1 MATEEQTSVADAV
14 EGVELT
20 AEQVTEVTSKVLEA
34 NPGKSAEELAAEIE
48 AEKSS
53 TAKAISEQNAAD
65 LKAIDEMKSKPENE
79 GKTDEEIWDLIVAQ
93 EEEANADSIF
103 ENPFEVK
110 GETLEKEKEAKA
122 PEALALRVKELEQD
136 LSDPLIADLVAFRK
150 TGGSVEAFLANIGSV
165 VDYSKLSAKEVV
177 KAGIELYFKNGIYSE
192 DDREI
197 ELSLVDD
204 MLPSD
209 AVIKSRAYM
218 PDLVKSQADSVSK
231 YARQPV
237 ENANNTAAAWEKTK
251 QEVSEIAKNISG
263 KGYHGWNIPQKSV
276 EEAAANVLS
285 GKLFTKADGTLNA
298 TVLIEAALWAT
309 HKHDILKAATEKAK
323 LKGIVQERKKR
334 VMPSRSNGV
343 VTRPMSDASK
353 NQAYQDAREKLKVKP
368 SI

>member
-1 MATEEQTSVADAV
+1 MAAEEQTSVADAV

-53 TAKAISEQNAAD
+53 TAKAISEQNSAD

-93 EEEANADSIF
+93 EEEASADSIF
-103 ENPFEVK
+103 ENPFEPKSENK
-110 GETLEKEKEAKA
+110 GKEVKA
-122 PEALALRVKELEQD
+122 PEALASRVKELEED
-136 LSDPLIADLVAFRK
+136 ISDPLIADLIAFRK
-150 TGGSVEAFLANIGSV
+150 AGGSVESFLSNIGSV

-177 KAGIELYFKNGIYSE
+177 KAGIELYFKAGIYSE

-334 VMPSRSNGV
+334 VMPSRSSGV

-353 NQAYQDAREKLKVKP
+353 NQAYQDAREKLKVKS